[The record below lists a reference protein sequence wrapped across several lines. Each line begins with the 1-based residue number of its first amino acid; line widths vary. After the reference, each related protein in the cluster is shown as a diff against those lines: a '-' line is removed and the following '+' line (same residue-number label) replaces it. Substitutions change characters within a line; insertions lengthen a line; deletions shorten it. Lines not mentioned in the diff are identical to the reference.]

1 MHLQAFPFQI
11 KEIART
17 GTIAGLAA
25 AFGNVDSHGD
35 RITPGAFSKSLA
47 AHKAAGT
54 RPAMLAHHDLSR
66 PVGVWT
72 EMRETSAGLEVIGK
86 LTLGVRDADEVY
98 ALASDGALTGLSIG
112 YVPVKQRPAS
122 DAIELLEIDLK
133 EVSLV
138 AVPSNDRTRI
148 VAVKEIEGPHSIRQ
162 FLRAGGYSAAESK
175 AAAAAA
181 WAVRQGVKDPMA
193 DLLAE
198 QKKAEFLEMQR
209 QAARRLLSKGS

>member
-11 KEIART
+11 KEVAKS

-35 RITPGAFSKSLA
+35 RITPGAFAKSLA

-98 ALASDGALTGLSIG
+98 RLASDGALTGLSIG
-112 YVPVKQRPAS
+112 YRPVKERFVSGVNQV
-122 DAIELLEIDLK
+122 EEIDLK
-133 EVSLV
+133 EISLV
-138 AVPSNDRTRI
+138 AVPSNDLTRI
-148 VAVKEIEGPHSIRQ
+148 VAVKEIEGAHSIRQ
-162 FLRAGGYSAAESK
+162 FLRAGGYSAAEAK

-193 DLLAE
+193 ELLAE
-198 QKKAEFLEMQR
+198 QRAAEFLEMQR
-209 QAARRLLSKGS
+209 KAAARIAAIGV

>member
-11 KEIART
+11 KEIAKS
-17 GTIAGLAA
+17 GTIVGLAA

-35 RITPGAFSKSLA
+35 RITPGAFATSLA

-72 EMRETSAGLEVIGK
+72 EMRETGAGLEVVGK

-98 ALASDGALTGLSIG
+98 RLASDGALTGLSIG
-112 YVPVKQRPAS
+112 YVPVKQRAAM
-122 DAIELLEIDLK
+122 DANELLEIDLK

-148 VAVKEIEGPHSIRQ
+148 VAVKEIEGVHAIRQ
-162 FLRAGGYSAAESK
+162 FLKAGGYSAAEAK

-181 WAVRQGVKDPMA
+181 WAVRLGVKDPMA

-198 QKKAEFLEMQR
+198 QKAAEFLEFQHKA
-209 QAARRLLSKGS
+209 AARIAAIGA